1 MHYTVTPVSPG
12 IAIGRVKT
20 YQPCNHLKGK
30 QAIPLAKVEDE
41 LQRYDIV
48 RARAD
53 EELSALS
60 KKIAKSD
67 PDTAKIFNAQRD
79 ILNDQVLVQEIR
91 TTIRKDLVSLQKAV
105 QDVYDKYI
113 ALLSGSANKLI
124 AQRASD
130 LADVKKSLVKFCG
143 NFKGLDLSNLPAETI
158 LVAQELFPSDTASL
172 NFENVVAI
180 VTEEG
185 GVTSHTGIIARS
197 IGIPAVVWGDAL
209 KILADE
215 DEVAV
220 DAIAGILVHKPDNG
234 EKKSFFSL
242 RRKWIKE
249 REENA
254 RYRKGALLTKD
265 GKRINIGVNIGSAS
279 EAELASLDF
288 ADGSGLFRTE
298 FLFLGKDSMPN
309 EEEQFQKYRMV
320 LERAKGKPVTL
331 RTLDIGGDKEL
342 PYLPLPRENNPFLGV
357 RGIRLCFEH
366 PELFLTQL
374 RAAYRASVFGKLE
387 IMFPMVS
394 SIDDVRRCLDYAKQ
408 ARNELYRENIEFNSK
423 VPLGIMIEVPS
434 IALMAEEAADLVD
447 FASIGT
453 NDLCQYL
460 TASDRLDARLNTYY
474 QSYHPALFRCIK
486 FVVKAF
492 SSAGKMVGICG
503 ELGGEP
509 KAAVLLFGLGI
520 NKLSMNADALPSVKR
535 MLSKIT
541 LEKSR
546 RIAERILS
554 MQTAEEIM
562 QYLDAT
568 LACQLNHT
576 N

>member
-91 TTIRKDLVSLQKAV
+91 TTIKKDLVSLQKAV

-185 GVTSHTGIIARS
+185 GVTSHTGIIAQH
-197 IGIPAVVWGDAL
+197 W
-209 KILADE
+209 
-215 DEVAV
+215 
-220 DAIAGILVHKPDNG
+220 
-234 EKKSFFSL
+234 
-242 RRKWIKE
+242 
-249 REENA
+249 
-254 RYRKGALLTKD
+254 Y
-265 GKRINIGVNIGSAS
+265 
-279 EAELASLDF
+279 
-288 ADGSGLFRTE
+288 
-298 FLFLGKDSMPN
+298 
-309 EEEQFQKYRMV
+309 
-320 LERAKGKPVTL
+320 
-331 RTLDIGGDKEL
+331 
-342 PYLPLPRENNPFLGV
+342 PR
-357 RGIRLCFEH
+357 C
-366 PELFLTQL
+366 
-374 RAAYRASVFGKLE
+374 
-387 IMFPMVS
+387 
-394 SIDDVRRCLDYAKQ
+394 
-408 ARNELYRENIEFNSK
+408 
-423 VPLGIMIEVPS
+423 
-434 IALMAEEAADLVD
+434 
-447 FASIGT
+447 
-453 NDLCQYL
+453 
-460 TASDRLDARLNTYY
+460 
-474 QSYHPALFRCIK
+474 
-486 FVVKAF
+486 
-492 SSAGKMVGICG
+492 
-503 ELGGEP
+503 
-509 KAAVLLFGLGI
+509 GLG
-520 NKLSMNADALPSVKR
+520 
-535 MLSKIT
+535 
-541 LEKSR
+541 
-546 RIAERILS
+546 
-554 MQTAEEIM
+554 
-562 QYLDAT
+562 
-568 LACQLNHT
+568 
-576 N
+576 